1 MKPEIAALHF
11 TVPHKD
17 IYYISWIIDAAE
29 GIGFLQ
35 TDDAKAGK
43 ITIFSPNEQQR
54 YLLELLAALR
64 AEGVDIE
71 EDKETEAD
79 ERDNERQI

>member
-1 MKPEIAALHF
+1 MKPEIAALRF
-11 TVPHKD
+11 IVSHKD

-43 ITIFSPNEQQR
+43 ITIFSPKEQQR
-54 YLLELLAALR
+54 YLFELLAALR
-64 AEGVDIE
+64 AEGLDIK

-79 ERDNERQI
+79 ESDNERQI